1 MFKSKKTIISIIVI
15 ILIILIPL
23 IFKNST
29 YLVLIMCTIG
39 IYVIAVSGLDLLF
52 GYTGQIS
59 LGHAAF
65 YAIGAYGSALLAVK
79 MGVPPFLSIPMG
91 GLMAAFAGIVIAFP
105 ASKLIH
111 HFLALMTIA
120 FNILVYNAIAN
131 IFHNLTGG
139 HVGLISIAA
148 FKIGNFV
155 LDERRNYFYV
165 ILFYTLLSLLLK
177 QRIVYSRTGRAFIAI
192 RENYHAANG
201 LGVNV
206 HYYKVLAFLISGLYM
221 GVAGALY
228 AHMVRYIS
236 PDTFTF
242 NQSVLF
248 LLMLLF
254 GGSGSLFGPI
264 IGVVI
269 IIILTEI
276 LQKFTNI
283 QMLIYGIF
291 LLVIIIFLPG
301 GVYGLFQN
309 IRLIKKTEVK
319 ANVETK

>member
-1 MFKSKKTIISIIVI
+1 MFKSKKININIIVI
-15 ILIILIPL
+15 ILIMLVPL
-23 IFKNST
+23 IFKNNN
-29 YLVLIMCTIG
+29 YIILIMCMIG
-39 IYVIAVSGLDLLF
+39 IYIIAISGLDLLF

-65 YAIGAYGSALLAVK
+65 YAIGAYSSALLAK
-79 MGVPPFLSIPMG
+79 MGVPPFLSIPIAG
-91 GLMAAFAGIVIAFP
+91 FMAAFAGIIIAFP
-105 ASKLIH
+105 ASKLLH

-120 FNILVYNAIAN
+120 FNILVYHAIAN
-131 IFHNLTGG
+131 ILVNLTGG
-139 HVGLISIAA
+139 HVGLIAIPA

-155 LDERRNYFYV
+155 FAERLTYFYV
-165 ILFYTLLSLLLK
+165 ILFYTLLSLLVK

-206 HYYKVLAFLISGLYM
+206 HYYKMLAFLISALFT

-248 LLMLLF
+248 LIMLLF
-254 GGSGSLFGPI
+254 GGPGSLSGPI
-264 IGVVI
+264 MGVVTLL
-269 IIILTEI
+269 ILAET

-301 GVYGLFQN
+301 GVYGLFRN
-309 IRLIKKTEVK
+309 IRLTKKMEVK
-319 ANVETK
+319 ADAETK